1 MGAEQPWYASR
12 GVIWS
17 GALLAV
23 ILLVGAGIA
32 LTGGSERRG
41 AGAATVRA
49 AAVDT
54 GGSVCGLPAG
64 SQDPVVGPP
73 NAKWTLVKQ
82 TAAPSIPNVGPGVLD
97 GHDRRCFA
105 HSPVGAATAAA
116 NMLALDGVDLTT
128 AQALG
133 HVVPGH
139 VRDVYARQ
147 PSPARDPD
155 VRLQI
160 AGVRTQVNGGDDVV
174 VTLAVRNQNGAL
186 AAAEFPMRWMAPGDW
201 RVQLATIQ
209 EPFSVTQIY
218 SLDGFVKWGV
228 A

>member
-1 MGAEQPWYASR
+1 MAEQPWYASR

-23 ILLVGAGIA
+23 ILLVGAGVA

-41 AGAATVRA
+41 AGAATVSA

-73 NAKWTLVKQ
+73 AAKWTLVSQ
-82 TAAPSIPNVGPGVLD
+82 TAAPSIPNVGPGIID
-97 GHDRRCFA
+97 GQDRRCFA
-105 HSPVGAATAAA
+105 AVAAA
-116 NMLALDGVDLTT
+116 NILALQGVGLSST
-128 AQALG
+128 QALG

-147 PSPARDPD
+147 PTPPSNPN
-155 VRLQI
+155 VRLQV
-160 AGVRTQVNGGDDVV
+160 AGVRTRVDGRDDVNVTIAIRNSNGGMV
-174 VTLAVRNQNGAL
+174 
-186 AAAEFPMRWMAPGDW
+186 AADFPMRWMAPGDW
-201 RVQLATIQ
+201 RVRLATIE

-218 SLDGFVKWGV
+218 TLDGFVKWGG